1 LKKKTD
7 FILKL
12 IAEVEP
18 RFPFPKKNDRQRP
31 LIETVVVLALMRHL
45 TETQAEASLKAFKAA
60 YVDWNEVRV
69 SQVQELA
76 QCIRTSSRKK
86 GTALLNE
93 HREVCMTLKTLLQE
107 VFQQTHGLDIEY
119 LRGEEVDDTKL
130 LFEKAT
136 ALGATTLGYL
146 LWCAYDGKPPV
157 HPGLVKLLDKFD
169 LMTRTSS
176 MKKAREAL
184 DALVPKGK
192 ELEFT
197 IAFHHVLEHWDDP
210 ERPSFAELET
220 LRGVPFG
227 KKTFED
233 WQSSK
238 ARAEVAAARE
248 EERRLKEEERERK
261 RLEAEEKKL
270 QAIEEKKRKSAA
282 AKKERERKRVQA
294 ETRRAQGTS
303 EKASAAKKSKSTSV
317 AKTATKKAPAKQ
329 APAKKTAAKKPAA
342 KTSASKPAAAKKPV
356 STKAPAK
363 KAGAKK
369 SATKAAATKS
379 SSKTGGA
386 KKPAAK
392 KKAVKKSA
400 SKATKK
406 TAKKTTKKTPRR
418 R

>member
-1 LKKKTD
+1 MEPPAHLLTPPHFRSLSPPPARITLKKKHD
-7 FILKL
+7 FLLKL

-18 RFPFPKKNDRQRP
+18 RHSLPKKHDRQRP
-31 LIETVVVLALMRHL
+31 LIETVVILALMRNL

-93 HREVCMTLKTLLQE
+93 HREVCLTLKTLLQE

-119 LRGEEVDDTKL
+119 LRGEDVDDTKI

-136 ALGATTLGYL
+136 SLGGTQLGYL
-146 LWCAYDGKPPV
+146 LWNAYDGKPPV
-157 HPGLVKLLDKFD
+157 HPGLIKLLDKFD

-184 DALVPKGK
+184 ETLVPKGK

-197 IAFHHVLEHWDDP
+197 IALHHVLEHWDDP
-210 ERPSFAELET
+210 SNPSFAHLET
-220 LRGVPFG
+220 LRGVPYG

-233 WQSSK
+233 WEN
-238 ARAEVAAARE
+238 ARAKAEIAAARE

-261 RLEAEEKKL
+261 RLEAEEKKRQL
-270 QAIEEKKRKSAA
+270 AEEKKRKSAA

-294 ETRRAQGTS
+294 ETKRAQAA
-303 EKASAAKKSKSTSV
+303 KAKEQAETKAKKEAAKPKSAAKKASAKKAPAKKTAVKKAPAKKAPAKKPATKKKTS
-317 AKTATKKAPAKQ
+317 AKKATKKAPAK
-329 APAKKTAAKKPAA
+329 KK
-342 KTSASKPAAAKKPV
+342 
-356 STKAPAK
+356 
-363 KAGAKK
+363 
-369 SATKAAATKS
+369 
-379 SSKTGGA
+379 
-386 KKPAAK
+386 
-392 KKAVKKSA
+392 
-400 SKATKK
+400 
-406 TAKKTTKKTPRR
+406 R
-418 R
+418 